1 MSKNIELEELM
12 KNTSL
17 KQLDL
22 EERAQLVKKLQESEK
37 TNIVLVDKLEQLEKL
52 RDHTPSRLEVEK
64 YIKKSREE
72 YLAQLKEKNS
82 EVEKLKLEILNLETK
97 LKHRDEM
104 IRELQNEGSMKE
116 EWREILSQ
124 KNKTI

>member
-37 TNIVLVDKLEQLEKL
+37 TNIVLVDKLEQLEKF